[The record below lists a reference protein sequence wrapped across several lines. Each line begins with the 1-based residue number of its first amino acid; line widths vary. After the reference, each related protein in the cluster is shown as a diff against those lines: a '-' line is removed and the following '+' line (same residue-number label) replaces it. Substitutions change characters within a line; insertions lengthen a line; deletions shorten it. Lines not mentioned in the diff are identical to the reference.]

1 MLRQNLTQSEGK
13 GKREKGRWDRTRSA
27 PSSLFHL
34 PSSPRRVKEETRET
48 RLIPGPKRASTTSAR
63 HAQSY
68 PEGRSISH
76 EATYAH
82 RPRSSTSTRNQRL
95 DARACCGSNAHTT
108 GKDARPPLLLHG
120 RVYHPFLRSHVPVQL
135 HFRRDTKLCLDG
147 RRIQHDQSGRPVLV
161 PSETG
166 GTCSLCGGWGKFY
179 QRTAQRNNGLR
190 WRRRLDEARP
200 PPGRGRRA
208 QPEFWGG
215 DRG

>member
-82 RPRSSTSTRNQRL
+82 RPRSSTSTRNQRVGT
-95 DARACCGSNAHTT
+95 RACRGPDADPT
-108 GKDARPPLLLHG
+108 GKDGRSSVLLDS
-120 RVYHPFLRSHVPVQL
+120 RDYNPILRSYVPVQL
-135 HFRRDTKLCLDG
+135 HSRRDARIYQ
-147 RRIQHDQSGRPVLV
+147 RRWYQFSRSWCQILV
-161 PSETG
+161 PGETG
-166 GTCSLCGGWGKFY
+166 RARSLCGCGS
-179 QRTAQRNNGLR
+179 
-190 WRRRLDEARP
+190 
-200 PPGRGRRA
+200 
-208 QPEFWGG
+208 
-215 DRG
+215 